1 MKKIKA
7 YFSDLDAAV
16 LSSRRVI
23 FLEILVAFL
32 SGVILGILIAPPRK
46 LKMGCNNGNN
56 NCATGNG
63 CGNCKDGKCGD
74 ESECCE
80 ENASCEESES
90 KKEDEE

>member
-7 YFSDLDAAV
+7 YFADLDAAV

-23 FLEILVAFL
+23 FLEMLVAFL
-32 SGVILGILIAPPRK
+32 GGVILGILIAPPRK

-63 CGNCKDGKCGD
+63 CGNCKENVPGD
-74 ESECCE
+74 ECE
-80 ENASCEESES
+80 DCRESES
-90 KKEDEE
+90 KNEDEE